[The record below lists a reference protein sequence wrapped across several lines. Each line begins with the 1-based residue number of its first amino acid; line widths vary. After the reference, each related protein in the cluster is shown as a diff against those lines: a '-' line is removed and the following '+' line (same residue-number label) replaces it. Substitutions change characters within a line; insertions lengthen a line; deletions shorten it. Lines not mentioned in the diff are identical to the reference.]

1 MKRGLC
7 EKEKHSAV
15 RGWIKLAI
23 IIVFFISVFFVREYV
38 MNISIVVGAS
48 MEDTL
53 HDGDVLL
60 VDVGAEDIDRYDVV
74 TLHSGEVK
82 LIKRVIGLPG
92 ETVQIEGGKVF
103 IDGKEIA
110 DQYAETTEDGG
121 VAGEAYKIG
130 EDEYFVMG
138 DNRGNS
144 VDSRIFGSVNIEDI
158 IGEAFF
164 SLRPFN
170 KKFAK

>member
-1 MKRGLC
+1 MKRGLY
-7 EKEKHSAV
+7 EKEKHSAM
-15 RGWIKLAI
+15 RGWLKLVI
-23 IIVFFISVFFVREYV
+23 IIVFFISAILIREYV
-38 MNISIVVGAS
+38 MNISIVVGTS

-103 IDGKEIA
+103 VDGKEIA

-121 VAGEAYKIG
+121 VAEEAYKIG

-164 SLRPFN
+164 SLHPFN